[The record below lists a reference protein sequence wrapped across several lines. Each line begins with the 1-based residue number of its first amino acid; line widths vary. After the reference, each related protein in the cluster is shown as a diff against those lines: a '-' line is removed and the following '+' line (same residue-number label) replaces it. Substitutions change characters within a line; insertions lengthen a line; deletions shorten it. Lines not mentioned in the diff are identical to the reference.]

1 MRERPESNGATGARG
16 PTSSAGPG
24 VSRRVFI
31 QTVGVSAAAGA
42 IRSGSE
48 RAFAQAREQAGPAVI
63 GPDSARVTLRVNGQA
78 MVAQIEPGTTLLEA
92 LRERLNLTGAKPVCE
107 RGSCGAC
114 SVMVDGAL
122 VVSCMMLALDAAGS
136 QITTVEGLGADGAL
150 DPVQEAFIRH
160 DALQCG
166 FCTPGLVVAAR
177 ALLNEVPK
185 PTLMQIK
192 KGLAGN
198 ICRCGTYTNVFNA
211 VLEASGQAPI
221 QDGRG
226 V

>member
-1 MRERPESNGATGARG
+1 
-16 PTSSAGPG
+16 
-24 VSRRVFI
+24 VFI

-42 IRSGSE
+42 IRSGTE
-48 RAFAQAREQAGPAVI
+48 RALGQDKAEPTVLGPGAVR
-63 GPDSARVTLRVNGQA
+63 ATFRVNGQA

-92 LRERLNLTGAKPVCE
+92 LRERLDLTGAKPVCE
-107 RGSCGAC
+107 RASCGAC
-114 SVMVDGAL
+114 SVLVDGKL
-122 VVSCMMLALDAAGS
+122 VASCMMLALDATDAE
-136 QITTVEGLGADGAL
+136 ITTVEGLGEAGAL

-177 ALLNEVPK
+177 ALLNEIPK
-185 PTLMQIK
+185 PSLSQIK

-211 VLEASGQAPI
+211 VLDASGQAPI
-221 QDGRG
+221 RDGKG
-226 V
+226 A

>member
-1 MRERPESNGATGARG
+1 MTRKHEPDRATAAAGAVPR
-16 PTSSAGPG
+16 AGTG

-42 IRSGSE
+42 IRSGTE
-48 RAFAQAREQAGPAVI
+48 RALGQDKAEPTVLGPGAVR
-63 GPDSARVTLRVNGQA
+63 ATFRVNGKA

-92 LRERLNLTGAKPVCE
+92 LRERLDLTGAKPVCE
-107 RGSCGAC
+107 RASCGAC
-114 SVMVDGAL
+114 SVLVDGKL
-122 VVSCMMLALDAAGS
+122 VASCMMLALDATDAE
-136 QITTVEGLGADGAL
+136 ITTVEGLGEAGAL

-177 ALLNEVPK
+177 ALLNETPK
-185 PTLMQIK
+185 PTLSQIK

-211 VLEASGQAPI
+211 VLDASGQAPI
-221 QDGRG
+221 RDGKG
-226 V
+226 A